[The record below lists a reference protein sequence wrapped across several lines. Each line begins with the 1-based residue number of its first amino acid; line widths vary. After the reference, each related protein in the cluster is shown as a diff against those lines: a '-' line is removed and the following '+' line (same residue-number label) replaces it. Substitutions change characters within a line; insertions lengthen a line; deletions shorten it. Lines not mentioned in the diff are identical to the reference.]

1 MVKNRINKQRILDFK
16 GMKNVIRF
24 RKRSWGKR
32 SKKIQRWLNDHGYNA
47 GKEDGIFGDKTR
59 SAVIQF
65 QGEKDILTNGI
76 VNHQTQV
83 VMKRISKQEF
93 DEPG

>member
-1 MVKNRINKQRILDFK
+1 MSLDLEK
-16 GMKNVIRF
+16 GAE
-24 RKRSWGKR
+24 GKEV
-32 SKKIQRWLNDHGYNA
+32 KKIQRWLNDHGYNA